1 MNRSR
6 IIMLAIV
13 SFMCGCA
20 AAHAG
25 PCTAQIADVEQYV
38 KRAMAAD
45 AGPFGQQ
52 SVGAQLHHQP
62 TPRSVEGA
70 QSSARA
76 AAHAALKR
84 AREADAR
91 GDAAACQK
99 ALDEVR
105 QLYP

>member
-1 MNRSR
+1 MLLSRS
-6 IIMLAIV
+6 LALVAVALIG
-13 SFMCGCA
+13 SGA
-20 AAHAG
+20 AAQAG
-25 PCTAQIADVEQYV
+25 PCTAQIADVERYI

-52 SVGAQLHHQP
+52 SVGAQLHRQP

-70 QSSARA
+70 QSNARA
-76 AAHAALKR
+76 AAQAALKR

-91 GDAAACQK
+91 GDVAACEK
-99 ALDEVR
+99 ALDEVK

>member
-6 IIMLAIV
+6 IVVLATV
-13 SFMCGCA
+13 SFMCGGT

-25 PCTAQIADVEQYV
+25 PCTAQIADVERYIN
-38 KRAMAAD
+38 RAMAAD
-45 AGPFGQQ
+45 AEPFGQQ

-70 QSSARA
+70 QSKARA

-91 GDAAACQK
+91 GDAAGCQK
-99 ALDEVR
+99 AIDEVK